1 MSDQKPFHLGWFLH
15 NSTVQAWNKPW
26 SGAIGKRWAN
36 AELYVDVA
44 RATERACFDY
54 VLLEDNVYVPDAFG
68 QSMDIYLRGALSVPR
83 LDPLLVAPLM
93 IEHTSRVG
101 IVPTVSTF
109 AHHPYAVARQIGTL
123 DLLSGGRAGWNMVTG
138 SSDQASRNFGQDGLA
153 DHDHRYEMA
162 SEYTEAVGALF
173 DSWAPGAIV
182 DDPVSG
188 TFIDPSKVHFTNFA
202 GQWYSTRGP
211 LNSGPSP
218 QGRPVIAQAGSSPR
232 GQAYAAQYA
241 DTIIGQATSV
251 AEMKT
256 FRDSVRAKAVELGRD
271 PDEIKVLFLVQP
283 LVGESEAE
291 AQEKYRLNLEWAEQ
305 NVELTLAYIGKMI
318 SIDFSVLPL
327 DEPLDP
333 EPLRTNGTQQTLV
346 SFVERNAGRTL
357 REAAVARG
365 SAAWELPLVGSPDG
379 VAGQMAEVM
388 QEVGGDG
395 FLIKNEAMSRRGLA
409 EITDGLVPAL
419 QRRGLARTQYEHSTL
434 RENLR
439 EF

>member
-1 MSDQKPFHLGWFLH
+1 MSGQKRFHLGWFLH
-15 NSTVQAWNKPW
+15 NSTVQGWNKPW
-26 SGAIGKRWAN
+26 SGSIGRRWASS
-36 AELYVDVA
+36 EFYIDVA
-44 RATERACFDY
+44 RAVERACFDY

-68 QSMDIYLRGALSVPR
+68 GSMDIYLRGALSVPR
-83 LDPLLVAPLM
+83 LDPLLLAPIML
-93 IEHTSRVG
+93 EHTSRVG

-109 AHHPYAVARQIGTL
+109 AHHPYAVARHIGTL

-138 SSDQASRNFGQDGLA
+138 SSDQASKNFGQDGLA
-153 DHDHRYEMA
+153 EHDHRYEMA
-162 SEYTEAVGALF
+162 SEYTEAVASLF
-173 DSWAPGAIV
+173 DSWEPGAIV
-182 DDPVSG
+182 DDG
-188 TFIDPSKVHFTNFA
+188 ERGMFIDPAKVHHADFQ
-202 GQWYSTRGP
+202 GRWYSTRGP

-241 DTIIGQATSV
+241 DTIIGQASSV
-251 AEMKT
+251 EDMKR
-256 FRDSVRAKAVELGRD
+256 FRASVRAVAQEQGRD
-271 PDEIKVLFLVQP
+271 PDEIKVLYLVQP
-283 LVGESEAE
+283 IVGETEVEAE
-291 AQEKYRLNLEWAEQ
+291 DKYRQNLEWAQE

-318 SIDFSVLPL
+318 SIDFSPLPL

-346 SFVERNAGRTL
+346 SFVERNAGKTL

-365 SAAWELPLVGSPDG
+365 SAAWELPLVGTNDQ
-379 VAGQMAEVM
+379 VAARMGEVM
-388 QEVGGDG
+388 EEVGGDG

-419 QRRGLARTQYEHSTL
+419 QRRGLVRTEYAHTTL

>member
-1 MSDQKPFHLGWFLH
+1 MTQQRFHLGWFLH
-15 NSTVQAWNKPW
+15 NSTVQGWNKPW
-26 SGAIGKRWAN
+26 SGSIGRDWAS
-36 AELYVDVA
+36 ADIYIDVA
-44 RATERACFDY
+44 KAIERACFDY
-54 VLLEDNVYVPDAFG
+54 VLLEDNVYVPDAYG
-68 QSMDIYLRGALSVPR
+68 SDMDIYLRGALSVPR
-83 LDPLLVAPLM
+83 LDPMLIAPLLA
-93 IEHTSRVG
+93 EHTSHIG

-162 SEYTEAVGALF
+162 SEYTEAVAALF
-173 DSWAPGAIV
+173 DSWEPDAVIA
-182 DDPVSG
+182 DTATG
-188 TFIDPSKVHFTNFA
+188 TFIDPTKVRHADFH

-241 DTIIGQATSV
+241 DTIIGQATSLE
-251 AEMKT
+251 EMKR
-256 FRDSVRAKAVELGRD
+256 FRESVRDVAAGLGRD
-271 PDEIKVLFLVQP
+271 PDEIKVLYLVQP
-283 LVGESEAE
+283 IVGDSEREAE
-291 AQEKYRLNLEWAEQ
+291 EKYRQNLAWARE

-318 SIDFSVLPL
+318 SIDFSPLPL

-346 SFVERNAGRTL
+346 SFVERNAGKTL

-365 SAAWELPLVGSPDG
+365 SAAWELPLVGTPDH
-379 VAGQMAEVM
+379 VAGLMQEAM

-395 FLIKNEAMSRRGLA
+395 FLIKNEQLSRRVVA

-419 QRRGLARTQYEHSTL
+419 QGRGAVRTEYVHDTL